1 MVTYLGSGTMYA
13 YLLHLLA
20 LTWLRAT
27 DSHLCIDSRLEVAGL
42 IVGGVGL
49 AAVLASPPSRAA
61 FGWLVQPRGSW
72 MSRSGPEQGTGSDRG
87 TSGASGE
94 LTPT

>member
-1 MVTYLGSGTMYA
+1 MYA

-20 LTWLRAT
+20 LTWLRST
-27 DSHLCIDSRLEVAGL
+27 DFYLHIDSRLEVAGL

-49 AAVLASPPSRAA
+49 AAVLASPPSRAV

-72 MSRSGPEQGTGSDRG
+72 MFRSGPAQRTR
-87 TSGASGE
+87 
-94 LTPT
+94 